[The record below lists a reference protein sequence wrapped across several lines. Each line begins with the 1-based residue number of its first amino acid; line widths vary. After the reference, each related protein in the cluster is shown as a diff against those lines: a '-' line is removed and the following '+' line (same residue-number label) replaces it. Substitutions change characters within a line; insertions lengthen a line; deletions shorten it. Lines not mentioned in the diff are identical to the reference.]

1 MIARPLRPLLLL
13 LALVASL
20 LAFRLGAVPLIG
32 PDEPR
37 YARVAVEMSRS
48 GDLVTPT
55 LQGQPWLEKPAL
67 YYWLAAG
74 AYRLL
79 GETELAARLPSL
91 LAALVM
97 VAGTV
102 AVGSRIYG
110 PAAGLHAGFV
120 LGTSVLTF
128 AYGRAASMDMLL
140 AATVTL
146 AIGLATLRA
155 LQRAGPGAMVAA
167 WGFAA
172 LATLAKGPLGLLLP
186 LLVIGSV
193 VAFLGGRRFAR
204 EVLSLRGVL
213 LFSAVALPWYTLVL
227 LRERWT
233 FVEVFLLNHNVQR
246 FTSTV
251 HNHPGTIAY
260 YVPILLIG
268 LAPWSGLLLPAVLRL
283 RPRASL
289 ADRALLLWFL
299 LPLVFFSGAGSKLPG
314 YILPCLPPLAIL
326 MGREADRLVRG
337 DPPGLL
343 GSGGRAVAIL
353 GLIVASA
360 SPTCSR
366 GDSLPTR
373 PEPSRCSG
381 WAPPASCCSRL
392 WRSRI
397 CSRGASPGA
406 TSSAPP
412 LAGRSSPG
420 ARGARRGWPA
430 TSTTTAESAKSR
442 AGARSSAS
450 SSTGQLWCSAAR
462 ASGDGSKARR
472 ASASER
478 SRGGREG
485 TCSSRSAS
493 GGTRVR
499 QPLHQPDH
507 GAPPERKAVS
517 HLVHEGPHEEDPS
530 PEGLEQVLLRQRIGK
545 MVGVEAHALV
555 GHLDLE
561 AVRLEQELDGDAL
574 GLVEQ
579 VAMLDRVDHRLPHR
593 DAHVVRR
600 FLVEAHH
607 PGHVGQHDLDQVEHV
622 EAT

>member
-1 MIARPLRPLLLL
+1 MPPSPLRPLLLL

-55 LQGQPWLEKPAL
+55 LQGRPWLEKPAL

-74 AYRLL
+74 ACRLL

-128 AYGRAASMDMLL
+128 GYGRAASMDMLL

-146 AIGLATLRA
+146 AIGLATLRV

-167 WGFAA
+167 WAFAA

-186 LLVIGSV
+186 LLVVGSF
-193 VAFLGGRRFAR
+193 VAFLGGRRVAR

-283 RPRASL
+283 EPRASL

-299 LPLVFFSGAGSKLPG
+299 LPLVFFSAAGSKLPG
-314 YILPCLPPLAIL
+314 YVLPCLPPLAIL

-337 DPPGLL
+337 EAPGPL

-353 GLIVASA
+353 GLVVASA
-360 SPTCSR
+360 VFAAPAVLWKQAEPAWQALVPVALWGVVVAYLFAR
-366 GDSLPTR
+366 RLPADAAGAFALLRVGAAGLLLLATLAV
-373 PEPSRCSG
+373 PELLARRESG
-381 WAPPASCCSRL
+381 RDLFRAA
-392 WRSRI
+392 
-397 CSRGASPGA
+397 
-406 TSSAPP
+406 
-412 LAGRSSPG
+412 AGREVLAWGAWRTAWMAGYFYNDGRVREIEGWSAVAEAVEHGPALVLCGPGERRWLDG
-420 ARGARRGWPA
+420 ARGVSVREIARGPRGNVLVEIRLRRDA
-430 TSTTTAESAKSR
+430 SAE
-442 AGARSSAS
+442 AS
-450 SSTGQLWCSAAR
+450 SPA
-462 ASGDGSKARR
+462 
-472 ASASER
+472 
-478 SRGGREG
+478 
-485 TCSSRSAS
+485 
-493 GGTRVR
+493 
-499 QPLHQPDH
+499 
-507 GAPPERKAVS
+507 
-517 HLVHEGPHEEDPS
+517 
-530 PEGLEQVLLRQRIGK
+530 
-545 MVGVEAHALV
+545 
-555 GHLDLE
+555 
-561 AVRLEQELDGDAL
+561 
-574 GLVEQ
+574 
-579 VAMLDRVDHRLPHR
+579 
-593 DAHVVRR
+593 
-600 FLVEAHH
+600 
-607 PGHVGQHDLDQVEHV
+607 
-622 EAT
+622 